1 MSDYPL
7 LPLLSPS
14 HSPWSFSFSNSS
26 SSTFMSHFIFI
37 GWGCHPMSSVRV
49 IYKRMDVRLF
59 TRDKLLSEL
68 HHWRKCLN
76 SPFPATIKYLNS
88 WVAGN
93 PISPSPFK
101 NRFFLI
107 LIYFFLILGV
117 CCTMGKCMPR
127 CSCRSQ
133 KTTLCTQLSFF
144 GLT

>member
-88 WVAGN
+88 WVVGN
-93 PISPSPFK
+93 PISPYPFK
-101 NRFFLI
+101 NRLFLFWFIFFFNFGGL
-107 LIYFFLILGV
+107 LYN
-117 CCTMGKCMPR
+117 GKVYAMV
-127 CSCRSQ
+127 
-133 KTTLCTQLSFF
+133 FM
-144 GLT
+144 